1 VEQCKRHSCAP
12 GLGAKARQSA
22 EKKEAM
28 QGKVFSFQFS
38 VFFWQTAHPNQ
49 TASSLRGSIK

>member
-28 QGKVFSFQFS
+28 QGKVFSFQ
-38 VFFWQTAHPNQ
+38 VLFWQTAHPNQ